1 MAAPGIITIRGNL
14 TAQRRRE
21 SIRDL
26 ADGSASAP
34 SLAFAS
40 EQNTGAYWDS
50 GFVVATQGVE
60 AFRIRNIDG
69 QLVADDAWGLA
80 NVNAANVSST
90 NFSWTG
96 ANLSLGSDLNVGG
109 NLRVAGQTFTVIGA
123 ETVSN
128 ALSVTNAG
136 TGPAL
141 RIRQN
146 GAQAIMEAYD
156 DANLA
161 FKIHDGGNVSVGVS
175 STVPSTTF
183 AVLGT
188 SFANSVSSNE
198 LRVVD
203 GAGTSNVFDV
213 STSGLVTL
221 HNKLDVMSGVDGGS
235 SRGLAMWQAGDLSW
249 GVYVASSGSGK
260 SFAGGSAIA
269 GADFSSHAMRFRA
282 YNATTSGFIWE
293 NALESR
299 LMSLNSGTGNLSV
312 VGAVSAAN
320 ISVAGN
326 VSASNVI
333 ADGHIIGN
341 LSGTSAML
349 TGNVSAGNVATTGN
363 VSGAYI
369 FGNGSGLT
377 NLPAA
382 ATGGSVGSYS
392 GTLATSALGNTTVH
406 RLLTSGTLTITG
418 TGYLRADVCVV
429 SAGGSGVS
437 AAPGYAFYDGGGG
450 AGGSVVKESVMFSPG
465 TYVCVVGSGQSAS
478 SISGNVSVYAPGPTG
493 PGTGGSNY
501 YGTQI
506 QPGGASPF
514 VFSGGYENAGGGG
527 GGGGTCAA
535 GTNGFMDAYGGR
547 YGGTGGR
554 GTSFLTYVFGGGG
567 GGGGAS
573 GGSGGGLGG
582 GGNGGNAAGAA
593 GTANTGGGG
602 GGGGPNSPYSG
613 GAGGSGVIVI
623 HISG

>member
-1 MAAPGIITIRGNL
+1 MATPGIITIRGNL

-60 AFRIRNIDG
+60 AFRIRNTDG

-109 NLRVAGQTFTVIGA
+109 NLRVSGQTFTVIGA

-161 FKIHDGGNVSVGVS
+161 FKIHDGGNVSVGTL

-188 SFANSVSSNE
+188 SFANAASSNE

-213 STSGLVTL
+213 STVGLVTL

-235 SRGLAMWQAGDLSW
+235 SRGLAMWQASDLGW

-312 VGAVSAAN
+312 VGALSAAN
-320 ISVAGN
+320 VIGNGSGVSSLNLGNVYGTLAVARGGTGVGTSTGAGNVVLNVSPIMQGVVTVSGN
-326 VSASNVI
+326 VSASYFLG
-333 ADGHIIGN
+333 D
-341 LSGTSAML
+341 
-349 TGNVSAGNVATTGN
+349 
-363 VSGAYI
+363 
-369 FGNGSGLT
+369 GSGLT
-377 NLPAA
+377 NLPI
-382 ATGGSVGSYS
+382 TSGSIS
-392 GTLATSALGNTTVH
+392 GTTGTVATSTIGTGTQYKWT
-406 RLLTSGTLTITG
+406 TSGTFTVTGTLKAYVCVVGGGGWGNTNGGGGNGGVVIVALPLPSGTYTVTVGAASTNSSLTGTYLNVTG
-418 TGYLRADVCVV
+418 TGG
-429 SAGGSGVS
+429 AGGSGS
-437 AAPGYAFYDGGGG
+437 NASGDNGDFYLLGSPQGWRGGTCTASGAGGGGGG
-450 AGGSVVKESVMFSPG
+450 AGGKG
-465 TYVCVVGSGQSAS
+465 
-478 SISGNVSVYAPGPTG
+478 GN
-493 PGTGGSNY
+493 GSNLV
-501 YGTQI
+501 
-506 QPGGASPF
+506 GAAAA
-514 VFSGGYENAGGGG
+514 SGGVGLNFMGTWYGGGG
-527 GGGGTCAA
+527 G
-535 GTNGFMDAYGGR
+535 
-547 YGGTGGR
+547 
-554 GTSFLTYVFGGGG
+554 
-567 GGGGAS
+567 S
-573 GGSGGGLGG
+573 GGYNGNGAGGLGG
-582 GGNGGNAAGAA
+582 GGNGGSA

-602 GGGGPNSPYSG
+602 GAGSF
-613 GAGGSGVIVI
+613 AGGSGTVIVFVQP
-623 HISG
+623 